1 MARSD
6 LFGHSMTNQRANYQL
21 TAITLGMILLGGT
34 ILGSAPFAFADDDDD
49 KKEKV
54 KGKFKKLLEE
64 IIAKIE
70 KKKGPPGGD
79 PGDPPDKCKGTKY
92 GEICDDSAPSVGIKK
107 PKHRDRLPAGVP
119 FAVEIKAKDGQTAVD
134 MVEVFINNVF
144 IGEAVFVS
152 GEIYEIVGVVLNDPG
167 RYKMKAT
174 ATDLVGNIGSDK
186 IQFFIVD

>member
-1 MARSD
+1 
-6 LFGHSMTNQRANYQL
+6 MTNKRAKYQL
-21 TAITLGMILLGGT
+21 ATITLGMILLGGT
-34 ILGSAPFAFADDDDD
+34 ILGSTPFAFADDDR
-49 KKEKV
+49 KNELKA
-54 KGKFKKLLEE
+54 KFKKLLEE
-64 IIAKIE
+64 IIQKI
-70 KKKGPPGGD
+70 KKERGGPPGGE

-107 PKHRDRLPAGVP
+107 PKHGDRLPAGVP

-134 MVEVFINNVF
+134 KVEVFINKVS
-144 IGEAVFVS
+144 IGKAVLVS
-152 GEIYEIVGVVLNDPG
+152 GDIYEIVGGVVLNDPG